1 MDAVIVG
8 IEALDESRA
17 AFDFAL
23 KEAALRGAR
32 LRIVRAWDATPRPGV
47 AYSQV
52 FIAYDLEALEQE
64 AERTVSLAVE
74 QAARLE
80 PDVQAE
86 GKAVFGEAAANL
98 IDEANAALEEG
109 AEVLLVVQ
117 DGHRGRL
124 AARST
129 AHQLLGRAP
138 CPLTIVRPER
148 NKVRR
153 RLPKPRKVGRVLP
166 APAVHADVPGAPVD
180 RAGEKDFSMLSVA
193 DIARL
198 GNVDEEAVS
207 RCVREDPH
215 FPRPV
220 VHLSTGDLYD
230 RYSIYKWAIEA
241 GLKGLE
247 PAF

>member
-1 MDAVIVG
+1 
-8 IEALDESRA
+8 
-17 AFDFAL
+17 
-23 KEAALRGAR
+23 
-32 LRIVRAWDATPRPGV
+32 
-47 AYSQV
+47 
-52 FIAYDLEALEQE
+52 
-64 AERTVSLAVE
+64 
-74 QAARLE
+74 
-80 PDVQAE
+80 AE
-86 GKAVFGEAAANL
+86 GRAVFGAAADNL
-98 IDEANAALEEG
+98 IDEANAALKQG
-109 AEVLLVVQ
+109 MEVLLVVQ
-117 DGHRGRL
+117 DGLGGRL
-124 AARST
+124 ATRST
-129 AHQLLGRAP
+129 AQQLLHRAP
-138 CPLTIVRPER
+138 CPLTVVRPER

-153 RLPKPRKVGRVLP
+153 RPPNPRKIAREQQPPARDRDIPV
-166 APAVHADVPGAPVD
+166 APAVLE
-180 RAGEKDFSMLSVA
+180 GEKDFSMLSVA